1 MTIFD
6 IQSPELL
13 QTTVTG
19 MSLFFLQYVFLG
31 YNIVYGEYFQSI
43 SQTKNRSGLLL
54 VVGCYL
60 YYHYYGLCQHY
71 GDTWHLAFHAS
82 CRIINSHANLHNN
95 PFSIHLPKTVSFQD
109 KE

>member
-13 QTTVTG
+13 QTTFTG

-43 SQTKNRSGLLL
+43 SQTKNRSGL
-54 VVGCYL
+54 
-60 YYHYYGLCQHY
+60 
-71 GDTWHLAFHAS
+71 F
-82 CRIINSHANLHNN
+82 
-95 PFSIHLPKTVSFQD
+95 
-109 KE
+109 